1 MASTGFLK
9 KEKWFEIERE
19 DTRPTR
25 RNAAVTEEGE
35 ERRENVLREE
45 AARLEV
51 RRNFFNV
58 RAAKAWN
65 QIPDKVKNQKSVNAF
80 KSSYDAWRMKQT
92 SATVQ

>member
-1 MASTGFLK
+1 M
-9 KEKWFEIERE
+9 
-19 DTRPTR
+19 
-25 RNAAVTEEGE
+25 
-35 ERRENVLREE
+35 LREE

-80 KSSYDAWRMKQT
+80 ESSYDAWMMKQT